1 MTSNTGRTSTSAGTL
16 AVTRPASVTAIGI
29 AGFAIALALA
39 SQVALPIPGTPVPI
53 TLQPLVV
60 VLAGMWLGPVA
71 GAASMLLYL
80 AAGALGLPVFSPF
93 GAPGIARFL
102 GPTGGYLFAYPVAAF
117 VSGALARRT
126 STLLG
131 RWVAALAGT
140 TVLLLGGLAQL
151 AVISGGL
158 AQALPL
164 AIHPFLPLDAVKA
177 LVAALLVPKS
187 TVRAPG

>member
-1 MTSNTGRTSTSAGTL
+1 MTTSTL
-16 AVTRPASVTAIGI
+16 VVTRRPSRVVAFGI
-29 AGFAIALALA
+29 VGFAVALALA
-39 SQVALPIPGTPVPI
+39 SQVAVPIPGTPVPI

-71 GAASMLLYL
+71 GAASMILYL
-80 AAGALGLPVFSPF
+80 IAGAAGLPVFSPF
-93 GAPGIARFL
+93 GAPGLARFV

-117 VSGALARRT
+117 VAGTLSRRAR
-126 STLLG
+126 SLLG

-151 AVISGGL
+151 AILTGSL
-158 AQALPL
+158 SQAVPL
-164 AIHPFLPLDAVKA
+164 AIHPFVPLDAVKA

-187 TVRAPG
+187 TRAPV